1 MELEPTGHQVAKY
14 RSTHSFHVS
23 GFTPCATQESK
34 GLRGPR
40 GRLPA
45 WGASAPGSVTEPP
58 GMRPP
63 PRAAPDCGGGDRTRA
78 HDRGRPSDTLSCRF
92 SEKKR

>member
-58 GMRPP
+58 GTRPP
-63 PRAAPDCGGGDRTRA
+63 RVQRPIVAAGIGHGHTTEGA
-78 HDRGRPSDTLSCRF
+78 LLTH
-92 SEKKR
+92 